1 MTTTN
6 TVIENFC
13 EAVFQLSNSFPM
25 TPEQRVKAGAGIL
38 YAFASK
44 APNPDQLV
52 IQTACTLITMAN
64 GIVGRDESN

>member
-1 MTTTN
+1 VSD

-13 EAVFQLSNSFPM
+13 ETVFQLSNSFPM
-25 TPEQRVKAGAGIL
+25 SPEQRVKAAAGML

-44 APNPDQLV
+44 TQNPDQMV

-64 GIVGRDESN
+64 GIVGEDGSN